1 MLARTRRVAAAALTV
16 AALASC
22 NGAGA
27 TANVTL
33 PSTPYVITIL
43 NYTFDPAD
51 LSVPPGQ
58 TVLVK
63 NLDDVDHWLQSSAAP
78 GQYVHAA
85 VGGLDLDLLVPAR
98 DERVFSVPA
107 DAVVGTVVPYFCRL
121 SQGAMVNQG
130 TITIAAPAG

>member
-1 MLARTRRVAAAALTV
+1 VLARTRRVAAATLTV
-16 AALASC
+16 TALASC
-22 NGAGA
+22 SGAGA
-27 TANVTL
+27 TAL

-51 LSVPPGQ
+51 LSAPPGA

-63 NLDDVDHWLQSSAAP
+63 NLDDVDHWLSSSAAP
-78 GQYVHAA
+78 GQFVHAA

-107 DAVVGTVVPYFCRL
+107 DAVVGTVVPYFCFYSR
-121 SQGAMVNQG
+121 GAMLNQG

>member
-1 MLARTRRVAAAALTV
+1 MLARTRRVAAATLTV
-16 AALASC
+16 TALASC
-22 NGAGA
+22 SGAGA
-27 TANVTL
+27 TAL

-51 LSVPPGQ
+51 LSAPPGA

-107 DAVVGTVVPYFCRL
+107 DAVVGTVVPYFCFYSR
-121 SQGAMVNQG
+121 GAMLNQG

>member
-1 MLARTRRVAAAALTV
+1 MLARTRRVAAATLTV
-16 AALASC
+16 TALASC
-22 NGAGA
+22 SGAGA
-27 TANVTL
+27 TAL

-51 LSVPPGQ
+51 LSVPPGA

-107 DAVVGTVVPYFCRL
+107 DAVVGTVVPYFCFYSR
-121 SQGAMVNQG
+121 GAMLNQG

>member
-16 AALASC
+16 TALASC
-22 NGAGA
+22 GAGA
-27 TANVTL
+27 TANVLL

-51 LSVPPGQ
+51 LSAPPGA

-63 NLDDVDHWLQSSAAP
+63 NLDNVDHWLSSSAAP

>member
-1 MLARTRRVAAAALTV
+1 VLARTRRVAAATLTV
-16 AALASC
+16 TALASC
-22 NGAGA
+22 SGAGA
-27 TANVTL
+27 TAL

-51 LSVPPGQ
+51 LSAPPGA

-63 NLDDVDHWLQSSAAP
+63 NLDDVDHWLSSSAAP
-78 GQYVHAA
+78 GQFVHAA

-130 TITIAAPAG
+130 TITIAAPTG

>member
-1 MLARTRRVAAAALTV
+1 MLARTRRVAAATLTV
-16 AALASC
+16 TALASC
-22 NGAGA
+22 SGAGA
-27 TANVTL
+27 TANVLL

-51 LSVPPGQ
+51 LSAPPGA

-63 NLDDVDHWLQSSAAP
+63 NLDDVDHWLSSSAAP
-78 GQYVHAA
+78 GQFVHAA

-107 DAVVGTVVPYFCRL
+107 DAVVGTVVPYFCFYSR
-121 SQGAMVNQG
+121 GAMLNQG

>member
-1 MLARTRRVAAAALTV
+1 MLARTRRVAAATLTV
-16 AALASC
+16 TALASC
-22 NGAGA
+22 SGAGA
-27 TANVTL
+27 TAL

-51 LSVPPGQ
+51 LSAPPGA

-63 NLDDVDHWLQSSAAP
+63 NLDDVDHWLSSSAAP
-78 GQYVHAA
+78 GQFVHAA

-130 TITIAAPAG
+130 TITIAAPTG